1 MDIVKFTTELSQYE
15 SKVSRVQSKQAQLD
29 QSTAF
34 IKSEYAK
41 ATEAEKEAIK
51 AFNPSIV
58 APFESVEAFVNSLEV
73 VEDVETDS
81 DIS

>member
-1 MDIVKFTTELSQYE
+1 M
-15 SKVSRVQSKQAQLD
+15 SRVQSKQAQLD

-34 IKSEYAK
+34 IKSEYTK

-73 VEDVETDS
+73 VEDVAEEL
-81 DIS
+81 

>member
-1 MDIVKFTTELSQYE
+1 MDIVRFTTELSQYE
-15 SKVSRVQSKQAQLD
+15 SKVKSLQRAKD
-29 QSTAF
+29 F
-34 IKSEYAK
+34 IKSEYEK
-41 ATEAEKEAIK
+41 ATEAEKEAIQV
-51 AFNPSIV
+51 FSPSIV

>member
-1 MDIVKFTTELSQYE
+1 M
-15 SKVSRVQSKQAQLD
+15 QLD
-29 QSTAF
+29 QATAF

-51 AFNPSIV
+51 AFYPSVV

-73 VEDVETDS
+73 VEDVAEEL
-81 DIS
+81 

>member
-1 MDIVKFTTELSQYE
+1 MDIVRFTTELSQYAT
-15 SKVSRVQSKQAQLD
+15 KVAKVQSKQAQLD

-73 VEDVETDS
+73 VEDVAEEL
-81 DIS
+81 